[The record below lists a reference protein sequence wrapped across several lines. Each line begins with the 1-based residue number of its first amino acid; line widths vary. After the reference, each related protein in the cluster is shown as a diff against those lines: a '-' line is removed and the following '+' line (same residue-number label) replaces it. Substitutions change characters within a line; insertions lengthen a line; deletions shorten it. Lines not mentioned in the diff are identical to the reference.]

1 MEILKIK
8 IFPCDLLYNVLE
20 KQNWRKKS
28 LSVKKKK
35 KSATKMLIKS
45 CSPK

>member
-8 IFPCDLLYNVLE
+8 IFPCDLLYSVLE

-35 KSATKMLIKS
+35 SATKMLIKL
-45 CSPK
+45 CSSK